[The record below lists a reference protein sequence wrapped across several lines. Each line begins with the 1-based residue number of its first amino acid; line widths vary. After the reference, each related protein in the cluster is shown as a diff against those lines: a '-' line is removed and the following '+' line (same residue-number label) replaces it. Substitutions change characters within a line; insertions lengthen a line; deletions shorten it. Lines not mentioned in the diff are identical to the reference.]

1 MNYIVFDLE
10 WNQTINQNNKNKT
23 DALQF
28 EIIEVG
34 AVMLDEDF
42 NEISRY
48 SSLIKPVLHRKIH
61 PIIRE
66 ITKITDED
74 LQMERDFK
82 TVISEFFQ
90 WCGED
95 YILCTY
101 GNQDLME
108 LQNNLEYHGINSP
121 ELGVQWSYPMMYI
134 DVQKIFGL
142 AQNENNEQRSLESAV
157 TQLNLAQDKEFHR
170 ALEDAV
176 YTGQILAKLERDLI
190 SENYSLDY
198 YRIPK
203 TKQEE
208 KEIKISGHNEFISM
222 GYENKED
229 LLEQPY
235 LYVTRCVI
243 CDRKCRKKIK
253 WFTDNSKYTCIS
265 VCPEHGIMEGTIH
278 VKQNRI
284 RNIYYAIRKVS
295 LINNEELENIIAKKE
310 NIKERRRLKRQ
321 REKNKK
327 LL

>member
-10 WNQTINQNNKNKT
+10 WNQAVNQINKNKT
-23 DALQF
+23 ESLQF
-28 EIIEVG
+28 EIIEIG
-34 AVMLDEDF
+34 AVMLDENF

-48 SSLIKPVLHRKIH
+48 TSLIKPVLHPKMH
-61 PIIRE
+61 PIIKE

-74 LQMERDFK
+74 LQRERDFK
-82 TVISEFFQ
+82 TVIYEFFQ
-90 WCGED
+90 WCSED

-108 LQNNLEYHGINSP
+108 LQNNLEYHGIKSMD
-121 ELGVQWSYPMMYI
+121 LGVRWTYPMLYI
-134 DVQKIFGL
+134 DVQKLFGL
-142 AQNENNEQRSLESAV
+142 AQNENNEQCSLESAV
-157 TQLNLAQDKEFHR
+157 RYLNLVQDREFHR

-176 YTGQILAKLERDLI
+176 YTGQILAKLDRKLI
-190 SENYSLDY
+190 DENYSLDY
-198 YRIPK
+198 YRIPE
-203 TKQEE
+203 TSQEE
-208 KEIKISGHNEFISM
+208 KEIKISGHNEFISKACD
-222 GYENKED
+222 NKEQ

-253 WFTDNSKYTCIS
+253 WFADNSKYTCVS
-265 VCPEHGIMEGTIH
+265 VCPEHGLMEGTIH

-284 RNIYYAIRKVS
+284 RNVYYAIRKVS

-310 NIKERRRLKRQ
+310 NIKERRRQKRQ

-327 LL
+327 L

>member
-48 SSLIKPVLHRKIH
+48 SSLIKPVLHQKIH
-61 PIIRE
+61 PIIKE
-66 ITKITDED
+66 ITKITDEE
-74 LQMERDFK
+74 LQTQRDFK

-95 YILCTY
+95 YVLCTY

-108 LQNNLEYHGINSP
+108 LQNNLEYHGINCM
-121 ELGVQWSYPMMYI
+121 ELGIRWSYPMMYI

-157 TQLNLAQDKEFHR
+157 IQLNLVQDKDFHR
-170 ALEDAV
+170 ALEDAI
-176 YTGQILAKLERDLI
+176 YTAGILRKMERDLI
-190 SENYSLDY
+190 FGNYSLDY
-198 YRIPK
+198 YRIPE
-203 TKQEE
+203 TRQEE
-208 KEIKISGHNEFISM
+208 KEIKISGHNEFIST
-222 GYENKED
+222 GYDCKEM

-243 CDRKCRKKIK
+243 CDKKCRKKIK
-253 WFTDNSKYTCIS
+253 WFADNSKYICVS

-278 VKQNRI
+278 VKHNKI
-284 RNIYYAIRKVS
+284 RDVYYAIRKVG
-295 LINNEELENIIAKKE
+295 LINDEELENIILKKE
-310 NIKERRRLKRQ
+310 NIKERRRQKRQ
-321 REKNKK
+321 RDKNKK